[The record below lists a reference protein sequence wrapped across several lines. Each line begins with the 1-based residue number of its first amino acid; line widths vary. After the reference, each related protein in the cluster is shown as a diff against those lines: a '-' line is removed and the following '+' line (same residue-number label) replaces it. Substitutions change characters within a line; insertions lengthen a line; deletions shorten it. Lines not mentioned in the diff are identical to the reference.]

1 MIKKQPQV
9 PQVDPRLTGEK
20 GFLNFLYVAWTQGL
34 GLPEPTP
41 VQYDIADYLTNGPR
55 RACIQA
61 FRGVGKSY
69 ITSAFVVW
77 KLLLDP
83 SLNFLVVS
91 ASKTRADDFST
102 FTLRLMHELPF
113 LNHLLPQETGRASKV
128 SFDVGPAPASHSP
141 SVKSCGVFSSALTGS
156 RADYLIADDIE
167 SWNNSQTQNMREKLS
182 ETIKEYDAIIKPGGK
197 IIFLGTPQT
206 QESVYK
212 NLKDRGFQTRIWPA
226 RVPGNREKQGYGES
240 LAPSIAKTSEP
251 EGSPTDPMRFGEME
265 LIERE
270 LSYGRSLF
278 ALQFQLDQSLS
289 DTDRYPLKINDLI
302 VADLDPELCPEK
314 LVWCN
319 DPEFA
324 WRDLA
329 CVGFNGDRY
338 YRPFK
343 TVGDMVP
350 YQGSVLAIDPSGRG
364 ADETSYAVVKAYGG
378 QLYVHECGGLRGGY
392 GPEVLES
399 LSAIAA
405 KQKVSMVLVES
416 NLGDG
421 MFSALLTPVLHKI
434 YPCRIEEVRHNI
446 QKEKRICDVLEPVM
460 NSHKL
465 CISRRVIEDDFKSTQ
480 DLPADQAIKYQLMY
494 QLSRVTRLRGAL
506 RHDDRL
512 DALSMAV
519 QWHVEAMKRD
529 TDRQMADHKAEIL
542 DKEIDKFL
550 NGVFG
555 RKNRD
560 GHTWLRR

>member
-212 NLKDRGFQTRIWPA
+212 NLKDRGLQTRIWPA

-434 YPCRIEEVRHNI
+434 YPCRIEEIRHNI

-542 DKEIDKFL
+542 DKEIEKFL

>member
-1 MIKKQPQV
+1 VIKKQPQV